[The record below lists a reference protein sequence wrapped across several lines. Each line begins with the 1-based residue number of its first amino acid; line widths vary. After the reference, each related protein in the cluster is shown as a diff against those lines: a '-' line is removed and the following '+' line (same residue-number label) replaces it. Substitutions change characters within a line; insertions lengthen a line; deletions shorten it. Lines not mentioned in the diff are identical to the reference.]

1 MLTGSTTSFWAK
13 SFRAKS
19 LRAKSLRA
27 GGFWSRLRAGCL
39 AGLLLCGGTGGALA
53 AEPRGGAVVERFIGM
68 VQPGD
73 LVPGADRFGPA
84 AANAPILPVYK
95 GSALVG
101 HAYLTSDFV
110 NTTGYSGRPIHV
122 LVGLSPDGVVTGARM
137 VDHHEPIVLVGI
149 PIARITSFIDGY
161 VGRNVLEL
169 ARQNV
174 SSPPVDIV
182 SGATVTVMVIG
193 DSIIRSGK
201 KVMQALGKGGAEAAT
216 PAVVRGIDPSRTGT
230 EDWATLVG
238 DGSVRRLT
246 LTVGEVNA
254 AFERTG
260 KPEAIARPEPGA
272 ADETFIDLYAGLAT
286 IPVIGRSLLGDAEY
300 EAMLQRLKP
309 GQHAIVVAGQGRYS
323 FKGSGYVRGGI
334 FDRFELIQ
342 HEGAVRFRDKTHKR
356 LGGVAAAGAPD
367 FPEAGLFILPE
378 GTEFNPADPW
388 RLQLLVQRATAAL
401 DKAFVTFDLGYQPP
415 DKYLKSEPVAAPA
428 VAAAPAA
435 PASSVAAADPVEPEA
450 AEPAEVPLWQRIW
463 ENRLVDI
470 AITSVAILLL
480 TGIFF
485 FQDQI
490 VKRPALYERLRLGFL
505 VFTLV
510 WLGWIAHAQLSVVNV
525 LTFANALRTD
535 FRWDY
540 FLMDPLVFILWC
552 SVAASLLFWGRGAF
566 CGWLC
571 PFGALQEL
579 ASKAAKKVGI
589 RQIAVPFGLH
599 QRLWPIKY
607 IVFLALFGLS
617 FYSLATA
624 ERMAE
629 VEPFKTAIILHFIRD
644 WWFVLFAVAL
654 LAAGLFVER
663 FFCRYLCPL
672 GAALAIPGRMR
683 MFDWLKR
690 YSECGSPCRR
700 CANEC
705 PVQAIH
711 PDGSINPNE
720 CIQCLHCQVLYHHD
734 RKCPVVIQKRLK
746 RERREA
752 SATAEAAPRAPV
764 LTSDP
769 ATGRLT
775 ARP

>member
-1 MLTGSTTSFWAK
+1 MTGITWRGMRAALTGAM
-13 SFRAKS
+13 
-19 LRAKSLRA
+19 
-27 GGFWSRLRAGCL
+27 
-39 AGLLLCGGTGGALA
+39 AGLLLLLAGMAGAQA
-53 AEPRGGAVVERFIGM
+53 AEAKLSQYLGK
-68 VQPGD
+68 VQPAD
-73 LVPGADRFGPA
+73 LVAGADRFGAVQP
-84 AANAPILPVYK
+84 NAPVVPVYK
-95 GSALVG
+95 GDALVG
-101 HAYLTSDFV
+101 HAYLNSDFV
-110 NTTGYSGRPIHV
+110 NTTGYSGRPIDV
-122 LVGLSPDGVVTGARM
+122 LVGLKPDGTVAGAKLM
-137 VDHHEPIVLVGI
+137 DHHEPIVLIGI
-149 PIARITSFIDGY
+149 PPAKINAFINGY
-161 VGRNVLEL
+161 VGKNVLTL
-169 ARQNV
+169 ASQ
-174 SSPPVDIV
+174 SAATPPVDIV

-201 KVMQALGKGGAEAAT
+201 KVMQALGAGGAEAAPT
-216 PAVVRGIDPSRTGT
+216 VTKSLDLSKTGV

-260 KPEAIARPEPGA
+260 KAEAIARAEPGNP
-272 ADETFIDLYAGLAT
+272 DDTFIDLYAALAT
-286 IPVIGRSLLGDAEY
+286 IPAVGRSLLGDAEY
-300 EAMLQRLKP
+300 ETLTQRLKP
-309 GQHAIVVAGQGRYS
+309 GQQAIVVAGQGRYS

-334 FDRFELIQ
+334 FDRFELVQ
-342 HEGAVRFRDKTHKR
+342 HEGSVRFRDKTHKR
-356 LGGVAAAGAPD
+356 LGSLAAAGAPD
-367 FPEAGLFILPE
+367 FPEIGLFVIPE
-378 GTEFNPADPW
+378 GTEFAPAEPW

-415 DKYLKSEPVAAPA
+415 EKFLKIER
-428 VAAAPAA
+428 AAAPAA
-435 PASSVAAADPVEPEA
+435 NAAPAVQAKADPVEPEA
-450 AEPAEVPLWQRIW
+450 TGETPLWQRIW
-463 ENRLVDI
+463 QNRLLDI
-470 AITSVAILLL
+470 AILGIAITLL

-485 FQDQI
+485 FQDQL
-490 VKRPALYERLRLGFL
+490 VQRPKFYDRLRTGFL

-510 WLGWIAHAQLSVVNV
+510 WLGWYATAQLSVVNV

-540 FLMDPLVFILWC
+540 FLMDPLVFILWF

-579 ASKAAKKVGI
+579 ASKAAKKLGV
-589 RQIAVPFGLH
+589 RQITVPFGLH

-607 IVFLALFGLS
+607 MIFLLLFGLS
-617 FYSLATA
+617 LYSLATA
-624 ERMAE
+624 EKAAE

-654 LAAGLFVER
+654 IAAGLFIER

-690 YSECGSPCRR
+690 YKECGNPCRR
-700 CANEC
+700 CSNEC

-734 RKCPVVIQKRLK
+734 RKCPVMIQKRLK
-746 RERREA
+746 RERRDATQTTGPASEA
-752 SATAEAAPRAPV
+752 KPRAAV
-764 LTSDP
+764 LTTDP
-769 ATGRLT
+769 ATGRLS
-775 ARP
+775 ARPEGA

>member
-1 MLTGSTTSFWAK
+1 MVADILRRT
-13 SFRAKS
+13 RA
-19 LRAKSLRA
+19 LVVGL
-27 GGFWSRLRAGCL
+27 LILL
-39 AGLLLCGGTGGALA
+39 AGFGTADA
-53 AEPRGGAVVERFIGM
+53 AEALLTRYLGT

-73 LVPGADRFGPA
+73 LAAGADRFGTPLP
-84 AANAPILPVYK
+84 NAPVVPIHK
-95 GSALVG
+95 GGALVG

-122 LVGLSPDGVVTGARM
+122 MVGLAPDGTVTGAKL
-137 VDHHEPIVLVGI
+137 VDHHEPIVLIGI
-149 PIARITSFIDGY
+149 PPAKVNAFIDGY
-161 VGRNVLEL
+161 VGKNVLAL
-169 ARQNV
+169 ASQSA

-201 KVMQALGKGGAEAAT
+201 KVLQALGAPGAAEAAPT
-216 PAVVRGIDPSRTGT
+216 VARSLDLSKTGI
-230 EDWATLVG
+230 EDWTTLVG
-238 DGSVRRLT
+238 DGSVRRLS

-260 KPEAIARPEPGA
+260 KAEAIARPEPGEPN
-272 ADETFIDLYAGLAT
+272 DGFIDLYAALAT
-286 IPVIGRSLLGDAEY
+286 IPAVGRSLLGDAEY
-300 EAMLQRLKP
+300 ETLVQRLKP

-334 FDRFELIQ
+334 FDRFELVQ
-342 HEGAVRFRDKTHKR
+342 HEGAIRFRDRLHKR
-356 LGGVAAAGAPD
+356 LGSLAAAGAPD
-367 FPEAGLFILPE
+367 FAEIGLFIIPE
-378 GTEFNPADPW
+378 NAGFNPADPW

-415 DKYLKSEPVAAPA
+415 EKFLKAEPVAAPP
-428 VAAAPAA
+428 AAATVA
-435 PASSVAAADPVEPEA
+435 PVSVAPVEPEA
-450 AEPAEVPLWQRIW
+450 AEETPLWRRIW
-463 ENRLVDI
+463 ESRLFDI
-470 AITSVAILLL
+470 AVVAVAILLL

-485 FQDQI
+485 FQDQL
-490 VKRPALYERLRLGFL
+490 VKRPALYERVRTGFL

-510 WLGWIAHAQLSVVNV
+510 WLGWYATAQLSVVNV

-540 FLMDPLVFILWC
+540 FLMDPLVFILWF

-579 ASKAAKKVGI
+579 ASKAAKKLGV
-589 RQIAVPFGLH
+589 RQITVPFGLH

-607 IVFLALFGLS
+607 MIFLLLFGLS
-617 FYSLATA
+617 LTSLATA
-624 ERMAE
+624 EKAAE
-629 VEPFKTAIILHFIRD
+629 IEPFKTAIILHFVRE

-654 LAAGLFVER
+654 IAAGLFIER

-672 GAALAIPGRMR
+672 GAALAIPGRLR
-683 MFDWLKR
+683 MFDWLRR
-690 YSECGSPCRR
+690 YKECGNPCRR

-734 RKCPVVIQKRLK
+734 RKCPVMIQKRLK
-746 RERREA
+746 RERRD
-752 SATAEAAPRAPV
+752 ATHSTSTGAGTAAEAKPRAAV
-764 LTSDP
+764 LNTDP
-769 ATGRLT
+769 ATGHLSV
-775 ARP
+775 RPEGL

>member
-1 MLTGSTTSFWAK
+1 
-13 SFRAKS
+13 
-19 LRAKSLRA
+19 
-27 GGFWSRLRAGCL
+27 
-39 AGLLLCGGTGGALA
+39 
-53 AEPRGGAVVERFIGM
+53 M
-68 VQPGD
+68 VQPAD
-73 LVPGADRFGPA
+73 LMPGADRFGPI
-84 AANAPILPVYK
+84 AANAPVLPVYK

-101 HAYLTSDFV
+101 HAFLTSDFV

-122 LVGLSPDGVVTGARM
+122 LVGLTPDGVVTGAKL
-137 VDHHEPIVLVGI
+137 VDHHEPIVLIGI
-149 PIARITSFIDGY
+149 PPARITAFIDGY
-161 VGRNVLEL
+161 IGRNVLEL

-201 KVMQALGKGGAEAAT
+201 KVMQALGKGGAEAAAPT
-216 PAVVRGIDPSRTGT
+216 VVKSIDPSKTGT

-260 KPEAIARPEPGA
+260 KAEAIARAEPGT

-286 IPVIGRSLLGDAEY
+286 IPVVGRSLLGDAEY
-300 EAMLQRLKP
+300 EALLQRLKP
-309 GQHAIVVAGQGRYS
+309 GQQAIVVAGQGRYS

-356 LGGVAAAGAPD
+356 LGNLAAAGAPD
-367 FPEAGLFILPE
+367 FPEIGLFILPE
-378 GTEFNPADPW
+378 GTEFDPADAW

-415 DKYLKSEPVAAPA
+415 DKYLRIERIAAPA
-428 VAAAPAA
+428 PSVAAA
-435 PASSVAAADPVEPEA
+435 VADPVEPEA
-450 AEPAEVPLWQRIW
+450 AAETPLWQRIW
-463 ENRLVDI
+463 QNRVVDV
-470 AITSVAILLL
+470 AVTGLAILLL
-480 TGIFF
+480 TAIFF

-525 LTFANALRTD
+525 MTFANALRTD

-579 ASKAAKKVGI
+579 ASKAAKKAGI

-607 IVFLALFGLS
+607 MIFLALFGLS
-617 FYSLATA
+617 FYSLAFA

-629 VEPFKTAIILHFIRD
+629 IEPFKTAIILHFIRD
-644 WWFVLFAVAL
+644 WWFVAFAVAL
-654 LAAGLFVER
+654 VAAGLFIER

-720 CIQCLHCQVLYHHD
+720 CIQCLHCQMLYHHD

-752 SATAEAAPRAPV
+752 TQPALADTALSGTPAPRAPV

>member
-1 MLTGSTTSFWAK
+1 MTIAVAIGTQPANAK
-13 SFRAKS
+13 QEQY
-19 LRAKSLRA
+19 L
-27 GGFWSRLRAGCL
+27 GQY
-39 AGLLLCGGTGGALA
+39 
-53 AEPRGGAVVERFIGM
+53 IGK
-68 VQPGD
+68 VQPSD
-73 LVPGADRFGPA
+73 LVPGADRFGSPK
-84 AANAPILPVYK
+84 PEVPVVPVYK
-95 GSALVG
+95 GDTLAG

-122 LVGLSPDGVVTGARM
+122 LVGLKPDGTVAGARM
-137 VDHHEPIVLVGI
+137 VDHHEPIVLIGI
-149 PIARITSFIDGY
+149 PPARINAFIDGY
-161 VGRNVLEL
+161 VGKNVLTL
-169 ARQNV
+169 ASQ
-174 SSPPVDIV
+174 SAATPPVDIV

-201 KVMQALGKGGAEAAT
+201 KVMQALGSATAEAA
-216 PAVVRGIDPSRTGT
+216 PKEVRSLDLSKSGI
-230 EDWATLVG
+230 EDWQTLVG
-238 DGSVRRLT
+238 DGSVRRLL

-260 KPEAIARPEPGA
+260 KAEAIARPEPGSP
-272 ADETFIDLYAGLAT
+272 DEPFIELYAALAT
-286 IPVIGRSLLGDAEY
+286 IPTIGRSLLGDAEY
-300 EAMLQRLKP
+300 QALTQRLKP
-309 GQHAIVVAGQGRYS
+309 GQHAIVVAAQGRYS

-334 FDRFELIQ
+334 FDRFELVQ
-342 HEGAVRFRDKTHKR
+342 SEGSVRFRDKTHKR
-356 LGGVAAAGAPD
+356 LGSLAAAGTPD
-367 FPEAGLFILPE
+367 FPEIGLFVLPE
-378 GTEFNPADPW
+378 GSEFDPAEPW

-415 DKYLKSEPVAAPA
+415 EKYLKIERV
-428 VAAAPAA
+428 AAPAA
-435 PASSVAAADPVEPEA
+435 PAAAAMAAPQAVSDPVEPEA
-450 AEPAEVPLWQRIW
+450 TGETPLWQRIW
-463 ENRLVDI
+463 QNRLVDI
-470 AITSVAILLL
+470 AILIAAITLL
-480 TGIFF
+480 TAIFF
-485 FQDQI
+485 FQDQL
-490 VKRPALYERLRLGFL
+490 VKRPVLYDRLRTGFL
-505 VFTLV
+505 VFTLI
-510 WLGWIAHAQLSVVNV
+510 WLGWYATAQISVVNI

-540 FLMDPLVFILWC
+540 FLMDPLVFILWF

-579 ASKAAKKVGI
+579 ASKAAKRLGV
-589 RQIAVPFGLH
+589 RQITVPFALH

-607 IVFLALFGLS
+607 MIFLLLFGLS
-617 FYSLATA
+617 LYSLATA
-624 ERMAE
+624 EKAAE

-654 LAAGLFVER
+654 LAAGLFIER

-683 MFDWLKR
+683 MFDWLLR
-690 YSECGSPCRR
+690 YKECGNPCRR

-746 RERREA
+746 RERRNATPQDGEPA
-752 SATAEAAPRAPV
+752 SVPKPRSAV
-764 LTSDP
+764 LSTDP
-769 ATGRLT
+769 ATGHLS
-775 ARP
+775 ARPEGA

>member
-1 MLTGSTTSFWAK
+1 MLTD
-13 SFRAKS
+13 
-19 LRAKSLRA
+19 LVD
-27 GGFWSRLRAGCL
+27 GFWNRARAGCA
-39 AGLLLCGGTGGALA
+39 AGLLLCAALGWDLGGALA
-53 AEPRGGAVVERFIGM
+53 ADARGGTAVVDRFIGM
-68 VQPGD
+68 VQPAD
-73 LVPGADRFGPA
+73 LMPGADRFGPI
-84 AANAPILPVYK
+84 AANAPVLPVYK

-101 HAYLTSDFV
+101 HAFLTSDFV

-122 LVGLSPDGVVTGARM
+122 LVGLTPDGVVTGAKL
-137 VDHHEPIVLVGI
+137 VDHHEPIVLIGI
-149 PIARITSFIDGY
+149 PPARITAFIDGY
-161 VGRNVLEL
+161 IGRNVLEL

-201 KVMQALGKGGAEAAT
+201 KVMQALGKGGAEAAAPT
-216 PAVVRGIDPSRTGT
+216 VVKSIDPSKTGT

-260 KPEAIARPEPGA
+260 KAEAIARAEPGT

-286 IPVIGRSLLGDAEY
+286 IPVVGRSLLGDAEY
-300 EAMLQRLKP
+300 EALLQRLKP
-309 GQHAIVVAGQGRYS
+309 GQQAIVVAGQGRYS

-356 LGGVAAAGAPD
+356 LGNLAAAGAPD
-367 FPEAGLFILPE
+367 FPEIGLFILPE
-378 GTEFNPADPW
+378 GTEFDPADAW

-415 DKYLKSEPVAAPA
+415 DKYLRIERIAAPA
-428 VAAAPAA
+428 PSVAAA
-435 PASSVAAADPVEPEA
+435 VADPVEPEA
-450 AEPAEVPLWQRIW
+450 AAETPLWQRIW
-463 ENRLVDI
+463 QNRVVDV
-470 AITSVAILLL
+470 AVTGLAILLL
-480 TGIFF
+480 TAIFF

-525 LTFANALRTD
+525 MTFANALRTD

-579 ASKAAKKVGI
+579 ASKAAKKAGI

-607 IVFLALFGLS
+607 MIFLALFGLS
-617 FYSLATA
+617 FYSLAFA

-629 VEPFKTAIILHFIRD
+629 IEPFKTAIILHFIRD
-644 WWFVLFAVAL
+644 WWFVAFAVAL
-654 LAAGLFVER
+654 VAAGLFIER

-720 CIQCLHCQVLYHHD
+720 CIQCLHCQMLYHHD

-752 SATAEAAPRAPV
+752 TQPALADTALSGTPAPRAPV

>member
-1 MLTGSTTSFWAK
+1 MGHGFVAVAVVTQTQKTAHPMLTVSTN
-13 SFRAKS
+13 S
-19 LRAKSLRA
+19 L
-27 GGFWSRLRAGCL
+27 WNRLRAGCV
-39 AGLLLCGGTGGALA
+39 AGLLLCSAAFGGVQA
-53 AEPRGGAVVERFIGM
+53 AEVRGGAAAVERFIGH
-68 VQPGD
+68 VQPAD
-73 LVPGADRFGPA
+73 LIPGADRFGPM

-95 GSALVG
+95 GAALVG

-122 LVGLSPDGVVTGARM
+122 LVGLTPDGVVTGAKL
-137 VDHHEPIVLVGI
+137 VDHHEPIVLIGI
-149 PIARITSFIDGY
+149 PPARINAFIDGY

-169 ARQNV
+169 ARQDA
-174 SSPPVDIV
+174 STPPVDIV

-193 DSIIRSGK
+193 DSIVRSGR
-201 KVMQALGKGGAEAAT
+201 KVMQALGKEGAAT
-216 PAVVRGIDPSRTGT
+216 AAPTVVKRVDLSKTGS

-260 KPEAIARPEPGA
+260 KAEAIARAEPGA

-286 IPVIGRSLLGDAEY
+286 IPAIGRSLLGDAEY
-300 EAMLQRLKP
+300 DGMMQRLKP
-309 GQHAIVVAGQGRYS
+309 GQQAIVVAGQGRYS

-356 LGGVAAAGAPD
+356 LGSLAAAGAPD
-367 FPEAGLFILPE
+367 FPEIGLFILPE
-378 GTEFNPADPW
+378 GTDFDPAQPW

-415 DKYLKSEPVAAPA
+415 DKYLIVER
-428 VAAAPAA
+428 AAAPASVPA
-435 PASSVAAADPVEPEA
+435 PAAAAAPDPVEPESA
-450 AEPAEVPLWQRIW
+450 AETPLWQRVW
-463 ENRLVDI
+463 QNRITDV
-470 AITSVAILLL
+470 AITGAAILLL

-490 VKRPALYERLRLGFL
+490 VKRPVLYGRLRLGFL

-510 WLGWIAHAQLSVVNV
+510 WLGWVAHAQLSVVNV

-579 ASKAAKKVGI
+579 ASKAARAVGI
-589 RQIAVPFGLH
+589 RQITVPFGLH

-607 IVFLALFGLS
+607 IIFLALFGLS
-617 FYSLATA
+617 FYSLASA

-654 LAAGLFVER
+654 VVAGLFIER

-711 PDGSINPNE
+711 PDGGINPNE

-734 RKCPVVIQKRLK
+734 RKCPVMIQKRLK

-752 SATAEAAPRAPV
+752 AA
-764 LTSDP
+764 SP
-769 ATGRLT
+769 ATT
-775 ARP
+775 APSRTPAPTPTPTL

>member
-1 MLTGSTTSFWAK
+1 MVADVLRRT
-13 SFRAKS
+13 RA
-19 LRAKSLRA
+19 L
-27 GGFWSRLRAGCL
+27 L
-39 AGLLLCGGTGGALA
+39 AGLLILLAGFGPADA
-53 AEPRGGAVVERFIGM
+53 AEALLSRYLGT

-73 LVPGADRFGPA
+73 LAAGADRFGAPLP
-84 AANAPILPVYK
+84 NAPVVPIHK
-95 GSALVG
+95 GGALVG

-122 LVGLSPDGVVTGARM
+122 LVGLAPDGTVTGAKL
-137 VDHHEPIVLVGI
+137 VDHHEPIVLIGI
-149 PIARITSFIDGY
+149 PPAKVNAFIDGY
-161 VGRNVLEL
+161 VGKNVLAL
-169 ARQNV
+169 ASQSA

-201 KVMQALGKGGAEAAT
+201 KVLHALGAPGAAEAA
-216 PAVVRGIDPSRTGT
+216 PAVSRSLDLSKTGV
-230 EDWATLVG
+230 EDWSTLVG
-238 DGSVRRLT
+238 DGSVRRLS

-260 KPEAIARPEPGA
+260 KPEAIARPESGEP
-272 ADETFIDLYAGLAT
+272 DDSFIDLYAALAT
-286 IPVIGRSLLGDAEY
+286 IPTVGRSLLGEAEY
-300 EAMLQRLKP
+300 EALAQRLKP
-309 GQHAIVVAGQGRYS
+309 GQHAIIVAGQGRYS

-334 FDRFELIQ
+334 FDRFELVQ
-342 HEGAVRFRDKTHKR
+342 HEGAIRFRDRLHKR
-356 LGGVAAAGAPD
+356 LGSLAAAGAPD
-367 FPEAGLFILPE
+367 FPEIGLFIIPE
-378 GTEFNPADPW
+378 NAGFNPADPW

-415 DKYLKSEPVAAPA
+415 ERFLKAEPVAAS
-428 VAAAPAA
+428 AAATVAPVSAA
-435 PASSVAAADPVEPEA
+435 PVEPEA
-450 AEPAEVPLWQRIW
+450 AEETPLWRRIW
-463 ENRLVDI
+463 ESRMFDI
-470 AITSVAILLL
+470 AVVAGAILLL

-485 FQDQI
+485 FQDQL
-490 VKRPALYERLRLGFL
+490 VKRPALYERVRTGFL

-510 WLGWIAHAQLSVVNV
+510 WLGWYATAQLSVVNV

-540 FLMDPLVFILWC
+540 FMMDPLVFILWF

-579 ASKAAKKVGI
+579 ASKAAKRLGV

-607 IVFLALFGLS
+607 MIFLLLFGLS
-617 FYSLATA
+617 LTSLATA
-624 ERMAE
+624 EKAAE
-629 VEPFKTAIILHFIRD
+629 IEPFKTAIILHFVRE

-654 LAAGLFVER
+654 IAAGLFIER

-683 MFDWLKR
+683 MFDWLRR
-690 YSECGSPCRR
+690 YKECGNPCRR

-734 RKCPVVIQKRLK
+734 RKCPVMIQKRLK
-746 RERREA
+746 RERRD
-752 SATAEAAPRAPV
+752 ATQSTGTAAEGKPRAAV
-764 LTSDP
+764 LTDDP
-769 ATGRLT
+769 ATGRLSV
-775 ARP
+775 RPEGL